1 MSEKKINNTTIPEN
15 IDENVSSIEELKDK
29 SEKSQIKRKLN
40 DPIVSCT
47 QVVKKNIGD
56 FSLDALGKIEL
67 AKKHSIANR
76 PLHKLE
82 DDFSYDIEFCRC
94 CDLPCMKK
102 GILEPFHFC
111 DNIDM
116 FTDTGLG
123 VTLYFYFFQFMTLI
137 VFLGI
142 IILSIIMIIFNT
154 IYTDRIIYTCNYYYK
169 NIIKNTD
176 NLDYCQGFINNQ
188 ENINLFR
195 RFIRWH
201 LRLSSD
207 HIEIYIKLPEKL
219 SKK

>member
-1 MSEKKINNTTIPEN
+1 MSEKKINDTTIPEN
-15 IDENVSSIEELKDK
+15 DENVITIEELKDK